1 MVPLVGVPET
11 IRRGLA
17 PYREVFCRAEGFE
30 HMSRYVT
37 GLILSP
43 NKTLQGIYDGQA
55 WEPGAPHSRRA
66 MHEAVFEAG
75 WAADALMPHHRAV
88 IADAHRGRG
97 REVISLDWTYAH
109 HERGPKIWGVKK
121 AWDHVEHRLA
131 PYQTVMTAVIANC
144 ARLDGIEVLV
154 QQPNRQDEELAYLQE
169 TMCESYT
176 QREEARGRVLELLHH
191 LVHRLG
197 YKKRTELALDIVQQL
212 EQEGHFP
219 SAHYAFDH
227 GVLSLELS
235 RGIEHAGKHW
245 VSELECSRHIHWQ
258 GQWRRVDAVAAELRH
273 AHPESFRAVRVCC
286 RNGETKSFWVFT
298 KVVRLKRY
306 GRKRL
311 VIVHE
316 QEDLRDTPRLLLTD
330 ALHWESGRVIETW
343 SYRWAAEIFHEFGK
357 QVTGLEA
364 AQVRK
369 EEAVKRH
376 FRLSCVAQSLLQ
388 QAPASGSETERFAFA
403 QGAITI
409 GQRVR
414 TIARDALQS
423 LLKLVEQLLA
433 QGHSWRV
440 LNSGSNSNFGF
451 VRVRDCQ

>member
-30 HMSRYVT
+30 HLSRYVT
-37 GLILSP
+37 GLLLSP
-43 NKTLQGIYDGQA
+43 NKTLQGIYDLQV
-55 WEPGAPHSRRA
+55 WEPGGAHSRRA

-88 IADAHRGRG
+88 IAGTHRGRG
-97 REVISLDWTYAH
+97 REVISLDWPYAH
-109 HERGPKIWGVKK
+109 HERGRKIWGVKK
-121 AWDHVEHRLA
+121 AWDHVAQRLV
-131 PYQTVMTAVIANC
+131 PYQTVVTAVIANRT
-144 ARLDGIEVLV
+144 RLDGIEVLG
-154 QQPNRQDEELAYLQE
+154 QQPNQPDEELAYLHE
-169 TMCESYT
+169 TTCESYA
-176 QREEARGRVLELLHH
+176 QMEAARGRLLELLHH
-191 LVHRLG
+191 RVHRLG
-197 YKKRTELALDIVQQL
+197 YKKRPELALDIVQQL
-212 EQEGHFP
+212 EQEDHFP

-235 RGIEHAGKHW
+235 RGIAHTGKHW
-245 VSELECSRHIHWQ
+245 VSELESSRHIHWQ
-258 GQWRRVDAVAAELRH
+258 GQWQRVDAVAHALRQ
-273 AHPESFRAVRVCC
+273 AHPESFRAVRVHC
-286 RNGETKSFWVFT
+286 RNGETKLFWGFT

-306 GRKRL
+306 RRKRL

-316 QEDLRDTPRLLLTD
+316 QEDRGDTPRFLLTD

-343 SYRWAAEIFHEFGK
+343 SYRWTSEIFHEFGK
-357 QVTGLEA
+357 QVCGLEA

-369 EEAVKRH
+369 AEAVKRH

-409 GQRVR
+409 GQKVR

-423 LLKLVEQLLA
+423 LLKLVEQLFA
-433 QGHSWRV
+433 QGHSCEPIV
-440 LNSGSNSNFGF
+440 GILMPA
-451 VRVRDCQ
+451 

>member
-30 HMSRYVT
+30 HISRYVT

-43 NKTLQGIYDGQA
+43 NKTLQGIYDGQV

-88 IADAHRGRG
+88 IADAHRGHG

-212 EQEGHFP
+212 EQEGRFP

-376 FRLSCVAQSLLQ
+376 FRLSCVAQSLVQ
-388 QAPASGSETERFAFA
+388 QAPASGSTSERFAFA
-403 QGAITI
+403 KGESTY
-409 GQRVR
+409 GQRCHTIVR
-414 TIARDALQS
+414 EAWSALLRLVAS
-423 LLKLVEQLLA
+423 LLARGRKCEDILELLLPA
-433 QGHSWRV
+433 
-440 LNSGSNSNFGF
+440 
-451 VRVRDCQ
+451 

>member
-1 MVPLVGVPET
+1 MTPMVPLVGVPET
-11 IRRGLA
+11 IRRDLA
-17 PYREVFCRAEGFE
+17 PYREVFCRAEGFD
-30 HMSRYVT
+30 HVSRYIT
-37 GLILSP
+37 GLLLSP
-43 NKTLQGIYDGQA
+43 NKTLQGIYDGQV

-88 IADAHRGRG
+88 IAGAHRGHG

-109 HERGPKIWGVKK
+109 HERGLKIWGVKK
-121 AWDHVEHRLA
+121 AWDHVAQRLV
-131 PYQTVMTAVIANC
+131 PYQTVVTAVIANR

-154 QQPNRQDEELAYLQE
+154 QQPNQQDEELAYLQE
-169 TMCESYT
+169 TMRESYT
-176 QREEARGRVLELLHH
+176 QMEEARGRVLELLHH

-212 EQEGHFP
+212 EQEDHFP
-219 SAHYAFDH
+219 QAHYAFDH
-227 GVLSLELS
+227 GVLSLALS
-235 RGIEHAGKHW
+235 RAIERAGKHW

-258 GQWRRVDAVAAELRH
+258 GQWHRVDTVAQELRQT
-273 AHPESFRAVRVCC
+273 HPESFRPVRVRC
-286 RNGETKSFWVFT
+286 RNGKTKAFWVFT

-316 QEDLRDTPRLLLTD
+316 QQDLRDTPRFLLTD
-330 ALHWESGRVIETW
+330 ALHWDSSRVIETW
-343 SYRWAAEIFHEFGK
+343 SYRWTAEIFHEFGK

-403 QGAITI
+403 QGTITI

-433 QGHSWRV
+433 QGHSWEHILEV
-440 LNSGSNSNFGF
+440 LMPA
-451 VRVRDCQ
+451 

>member
-1 MVPLVGVPET
+1 MQV
-11 IRRGLA
+11 
-17 PYREVFCRAEGFE
+17 
-30 HMSRYVT
+30 
-37 GLILSP
+37 
-43 NKTLQGIYDGQA
+43 
-55 WEPGAPHSRRA
+55 WEPGTPHSRRA

-75 WAADALMPHHRAV
+75 WDAETLMPRHRAV
-88 IADAHRGRG
+88 IANAHRSCG

-131 PYQTVMTAVIANC
+131 PYQTVVTAVIANR

-154 QQPNRQDEELAYLQE
+154 QQPNRQEEELAYFHE
-169 TMCESYT
+169 TVRANYT
-176 QREEARGRVLELLHH
+176 QMEEARGRVLELLHH
-191 LVHRLG
+191 RVHCLD
-197 YKKRTELALDIVQQL
+197 YKKRTELASDIVEQL

-219 SAHYAFDH
+219 QAHYAFDH

-235 RGIEHAGKHW
+235 RGIERAGKHW
-245 VSELECSRHIHWQ
+245 VSELECSRHLHWQ
-258 GQWRRVDAVAAELRH
+258 GQWRRIDTVAQALRQV
-273 AHPESFRAVRVCC
+273 HPVSFRAVRVRC

-316 QEDLRDTPRLLLTD
+316 QADLGDAPRFLLTD
-330 ALHWESGRVIETW
+330 ALHWDSGRVIETW

-388 QAPASGSETERFAFA
+388 QAPASGSATERFAFA
-403 QGAITI
+403 QGHIPI

-414 TIARDALQS
+414 TIAREALQS

-433 QGHSWRV
+433 QGHSCEHILEV
-440 LNSGSNSNFGF
+440 FMPA
-451 VRVRDCQ
+451 

>member
-1 MVPLVGVPET
+1 V
-11 IRRGLA
+11 
-17 PYREVFCRAEGFE
+17 
-30 HMSRYVT
+30 
-37 GLILSP
+37 
-43 NKTLQGIYDGQA
+43 

-75 WAADALMPHHRAV
+75 GAADALMPHHRAV
-88 IADAHRGRG
+88 IAEAHRGCG

-131 PYQTVMTAVIANC
+131 PSQTVMTAVSAHG
-144 ARLDGIEVLV
+144 ARLDGMEVLV

-258 GQWRRVDAVAAELRH
+258 GQWRRVDAVATELRH

-298 KVVRLKRY
+298 KVGRLKRY

-330 ALHWESGRVIETW
+330 ALPWESGRVIETW

-388 QAPASGSETERFAFA
+388 QAPASGSETARLAFA
-403 QGAITI
+403 QGASTI

-433 QGHSWRV
+433 QGHSCEHILEV
-440 LNSGSNSNFGF
+440 LMPA
-451 VRVRDCQ
+451 

>member
-17 PYREVFCRAEGFE
+17 PYREVFGRAAGFD
-30 HMSRYVT
+30 HVSRYIT
-37 GLILSP
+37 GLLLSP
-43 NKTLQGIYDGQA
+43 NKTLQGVYDGQV
-55 WEPGAPHSRRA
+55 WEPGAPRSRRA

-88 IADAHRGRG
+88 IACEHRGRG

-109 HERGPKIWGVKK
+109 HERGRKIWGVKK
-121 AWDHVEHRLA
+121 AWDHVQHRLV
-131 PYQTVMTAVIANC
+131 PYQPVVTAVIANR

-154 QQPNRQDEELAYLQE
+154 QQPNQQEEELAYLQE
-169 TMCESYT
+169 TVRESYP
-176 QREEARGRVLELLHH
+176 QMEAARGRMLELLHH
-191 LVHRLG
+191 RVHRLG
-197 YKKRTELALDIVQQL
+197 YKKRTEIALDIVQQL

-219 SAHYAFDH
+219 QAHYAFDN
-227 GVLSLELS
+227 GVLSLALS

-245 VSELECSRHIHWQ
+245 VSELEGSRHIHWQ
-258 GQWRRVDAVAAELRH
+258 GQWRRVDTVAQALRQ
-273 AHPESFRAVRVCC
+273 AHPASFRAVRVRC
-286 RNGETKSFWVFT
+286 RNGETKPFWVFT

-316 QEDLRDTPRLLLTD
+316 QEDLGDTPRFLLSD
-330 ALHWESGRVIETW
+330 ALHWDSGRVIEIW

-388 QAPASGSETERFAFA
+388 QTPASGSATERFAFV
-403 QGAITI
+403 QDDITI

-433 QGHSWRV
+433 QGHSCEHILEV
-440 LNSGSNSNFGF
+440 LMPA
-451 VRVRDCQ
+451 